1 MDEPVYADAESKGM
15 GATSFSAAGLVVGLT
30 ALALATSA
38 QAETLLDQIPR
49 PVGVLVPKDGV
60 VWFGVF
66 NLTLMATVF
75 TVMLWI
81 AWRTRSVLPLFFLA
95 GGALGGLVEPVF
107 DGNIHV
113 QFAEQGQPPNWFF
126 YNVGYPWY
134 VIPGNAML
142 GGPVYLMF
150 RRFQQG
156 ISNNQLRLA
165 FVGWW
170 MFNNCWEVPGTH
182 IGAYAY
188 YGPHPF
194 KFLGYPLWIGMM
206 AGLGIP
212 LAGFTVYAAAKVMNG
227 PMLCLTTIVLIPIAI
242 YGSEVITWPM
252 WLALNGGIALETTPW
267 LVALSLVFVLVGYN
281 LLVRTYA
288 SGRDSWATA

>member
-1 MDEPVYADAESKGM
+1 MDKPGRASAINKGVRRDYLSLA
-15 GATSFSAAGLVVGLT
+15 GLAAGLA
-30 ALALATSA
+30 ALAFTTSA
-38 QAETLLDQIPR
+38 QAQTMVDQIPK

-75 TVMLWI
+75 AIMLWI

-156 ISNNQLRLA
+156 ISNKHLWLA

-170 MFNNCWEVPGTH
+170 MFNNCWEVPGTN

-212 LAGFTVYAAAKVMNG
+212 LAGFTVYAARKVMKG
-227 PMLCLTTIVLIPIAI
+227 PMLWLTTIVLIPIAI

-252 WLALNGGIALETTPW
+252 WLALNGGVELETTPW

-281 LLVRTYA
+281 LLVHAYA
-288 SGRDSWATA
+288 SGRDSRETA